1 MGQFSKDGKYCSN
14 TAGDI
19 RKACSEKGWNGY
31 DAEPIPEKVLEYAEK
46 FQEADVLPEGFEMF
60 PCADGSVQFEYP
72 DEDAEDFDI
81 FEIYDGRFV
90 HSYKDGYRGFYEW
103 MDFLNYAG
111 ALKLKLRYLAKE
123 IDKRIT

>member
-1 MGQFSKDGKYCSN
+1 MGQFGKDGKYRPN

-46 FQEADVLPEGFEMF
+46 FQEVDVLPEGFEMF
-60 PCADGSVQFEYP
+60 PCADGSIQFEYP
-72 DEDAEDFDI
+72 DDDAEDFDI
-81 FEIYDGRFV
+81 FEIHNGRFV
-90 HSYKDGYRGFYEW
+90 HSYRDGYRGFYEW
-103 MDFLNYAG
+103 TDFLNYAA